1 LVFALVF
8 HTSWLFLLQWID
20 RVKEFLM
27 NGVEADIDSLQEL
40 LDETEGMPVAMVEAD
55 LLRYHLFMMTDL
67 NLNTG

>member
-1 LVFALVF
+1 
-8 HTSWLFLLQWID
+8 
-20 RVKEFLM
+20 M